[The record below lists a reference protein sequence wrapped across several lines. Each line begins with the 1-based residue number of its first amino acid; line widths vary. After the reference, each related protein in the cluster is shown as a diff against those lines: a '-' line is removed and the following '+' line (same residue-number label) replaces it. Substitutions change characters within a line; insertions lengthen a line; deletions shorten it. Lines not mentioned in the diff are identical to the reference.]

1 MAENKLELAILPW
14 NLDFVDLKSLKFAL
28 PFHINY
34 WMTWGN
40 KRKCVK
46 TSLWELFKK
55 SSPFR
60 KVNASINKHFSGSG
74 EGWSCQPRLV
84 PLVLCQQSV
93 QKWEASRW
101 AISGGVCPLYKTH
114 LLFVC
119 THCFS
124 VIPLF
129 LSPLLYQWLISFL
142 TNSSHPGT
150 KRNRWPKTF
159 SCNLSLF
166 SLSSL

>member
-40 KRKCVK
+40 KRKCLK

-74 EGWSCQPRLV
+74 EGQSCQPRLV

-114 LLFVC
+114 LYLFAP
-119 THCFS
+119 
-124 VIPLF
+124 IAF
-129 LSPLLYQWLISFL
+129 L
-142 TNSSHPGT
+142 
-150 KRNRWPKTF
+150 
-159 SCNLSLF
+159 LSLF
-166 SLSSL
+166 LIASALPVTHFISHK